1 MQRSYDIASLQ
12 STKVPEKGRNLLGP
26 TKTLLFSHF
35 SLKQFHILVPV
46 VPSKMSVLTQDKPF
60 VPPLRKSYFATP
72 LAHQLDRLA
81 ETPITT
87 PGLTGLT
94 SPDSSNENVGSN
106 TFKPCWEGVKF

>member
-1 MQRSYDIASLQ
+1 
-12 STKVPEKGRNLLGP
+12 
-26 TKTLLFSHF
+26 
-35 SLKQFHILVPV
+35 
-46 VPSKMSVLTQDKPF
+46 MSVLTEDKAF

-94 SPDSSNENVGSN
+94 SRDSSNGDVGSD
-106 TFKPCWEGVKF
+106 TFEP